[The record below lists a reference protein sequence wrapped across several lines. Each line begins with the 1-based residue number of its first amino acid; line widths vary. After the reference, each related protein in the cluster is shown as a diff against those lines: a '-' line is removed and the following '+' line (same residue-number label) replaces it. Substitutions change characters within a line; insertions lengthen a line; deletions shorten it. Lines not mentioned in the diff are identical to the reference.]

1 VIKDAAPIEAR
12 FTILEENKSCQ
23 QIIIHF
29 KEHGD
34 CNFSETFVCAQ
45 IWKHRADEHLTSRL
59 QDSPGKNTNPALDQY
74 GWGIQA
80 YKHYSYPVSWHPEEE
95 LNSGS
100 SIQAREKRETACKRL
115 GHSCRE
121 ECGTNLPTS
130 RSIDSRLSRHAFFPN
145 SSKTCAPLSYV
156 YNLNLIFVNS

>member
-1 VIKDAAPIEAR
+1 MIKDAAPLEAR
-12 FTILEENKSCQ
+12 FTILEENKSYQ

-34 CNFSETFVCAQ
+34 SSFSETFVCAQ

-59 QDSPGKNTNPALDQY
+59 QDSPDKNTNPTLDQC

-80 YKHYSYPVSWHPEEE
+80 CKHYSYPVSWPPEEE

-100 SIQAREKRETACKRL
+100 SGE
-115 GHSCRE
+115 RE
-121 ECGTNLPTS
+121 ERRLPAS
-130 RSIDSRLSRHAFFPN
+130 VLAIAAAKNVGPIRRHRAPFPALQTCLF
-145 SSKTCAPLSYV
+145 SKLQ
-156 YNLNLIFVNS
+156 